1 MGNAMLLLLPL
12 LSLIMSS
19 GSLALNQDF
28 CVGDLARGD
37 TPAGYPCKPEAT
49 VTAEDF
55 CYRGLVTTGPTVNP
69 FNIALSS
76 AFSTRFPGVNGLDI
90 SAARVDF
97 SPGGIVPLHS
107 HPSGTELI
115 YVVEGTLSAGFISST
130 SNKVYTST
138 LRKGDLMVFP
148 QPPALPDQ
156 RQRWRRRRQQRD
168 GGHGGLLL
176 QQLQP
181 RLQIMDFAL
190 FANNLP
196 TDVLSKV
203 TVLDDLEIRK
213 LKYCFVGPDN
223 PSVLI
228 WSPHDRQGRQHESS
242 SSYARHCVIQ

>member
-1 MGNAMLLLLPL
+1 MGNAMLLLLLL

-19 GSLALNQDF
+19 RSLALNQDF

-55 CYRGLVTTGPTVNP
+55 CYRGLATTGPTINP

-76 AFSTRFPGVNGLDI
+76 AFSTRFPGVNGLGI

-138 LRKGDLMVFP
+138 LHKGDLMVFP
-148 QPPALPDQ
+148 Q
-156 RQRWRRRRQQRD
+156 
-168 GGHGGLLL
+168 GLLHFQINDDAGGDNATAAMAL
-176 QQLQP
+176 SFYSSSNP
-181 RLQIMDFAL
+181 GLQIMDFAL

-196 TDVLSKV
+196 SDVLSKV
-203 TVLDDLEIRK
+203 SVLDDLEIRK
-213 LKYCFVGPDN
+213 LKSLFRGT
-223 PSVLI
+223 
-228 WSPHDRQGRQHESS
+228 GSS
-242 SSYARHCVIQ
+242 IR

>member
-1 MGNAMLLLLPL
+1 M
-12 LSLIMSS
+12 
-19 GSLALNQDF
+19 Q
-28 CVGDLARGD
+28 
-37 TPAGYPCKPEAT
+37 
-49 VTAEDF
+49 
-55 CYRGLVTTGPTVNP
+55 
-69 FNIALSS
+69 
-76 AFSTRFPGVNGLDI
+76 TRFPGVNGLGI

-148 QPPALPDQ
+148 Q
-156 RQRWRRRRQQRD
+156 
-168 GGHGGLLL
+168 GLLHF
-176 QQLQP
+176 QINDNGGGGDGNNATAAMAVSFYSSSNP
-181 RLQIMDFAL
+181 GLQIMDFAL

-213 LKYCFVGPDN
+213 LKSLFRGT
-223 PSVLI
+223 
-228 WSPHDRQGRQHESS
+228 G
-242 SSYARHCVIQ
+242 

>member
-148 QPPALPDQ
+148 Q
-156 RQRWRRRRQQRD
+156 
-168 GGHGGLLL
+168 GLLHF
-176 QQLQP
+176 QINDNGGGGDGNNATAAMAVSFYSSSNP
-181 RLQIMDFAL
+181 GLQIMDFAL

-213 LKYCFVGPDN
+213 LKSLFRGT
-223 PSVLI
+223 
-228 WSPHDRQGRQHESS
+228 G
-242 SSYARHCVIQ
+242 